1 MAVKAIA
8 LSPFYSPFQATKK
21 ASRIGMLNPNPNGGL
36 YADQRIAQEYI

>member
-21 ASRIGMLNPNPNGGL
+21 ASRIGFVENNNLGGL
-36 YADQRIAQEYI
+36 YADQRIAQEYL